1 MIFPRELEIM
11 TRQCKIDGLRTF
23 LRQIRVRLVM
33 LESVTPPE
41 LRDNELR
48 RRINEVKVEEAV
60 VLTRLAELG
69 ATP

>member
-1 MIFPRELEIM
+1 M

>member
-1 MIFPRELEIM
+1 
-11 TRQCKIDGLRTF
+11 
-23 LRQIRVRLVM
+23 M

>member
-1 MIFPRELEIM
+1 M

-48 RRINEVKVEEAV
+48 RCINEVKVEEAV

>member
-1 MIFPRELEIM
+1 VIFPRELEIM